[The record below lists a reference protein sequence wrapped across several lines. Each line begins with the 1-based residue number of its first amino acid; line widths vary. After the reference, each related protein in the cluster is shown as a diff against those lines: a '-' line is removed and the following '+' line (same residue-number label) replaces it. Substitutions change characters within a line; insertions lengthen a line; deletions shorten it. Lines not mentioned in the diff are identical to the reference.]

1 MEVINN
7 ITEMQHKFKNNT
19 AITTVNLGRI
29 VYMNVAPV
37 YYGLDNGLKPDWL
50 NIVSAPPSILNNMMV
65 KNELDISPVSS
76 VAYAKNQDEWLLLPD
91 LSISCFGRV
100 MSVIL
105 VSKKPFEKLT
115 DNKVI
120 ITDKSA
126 AAAELLKLL
135 FSIKRVKPVFET
147 MPIQCPDEIKKSAD
161 AALIIGDKALKEKW
175 ELHFDHVFDLG
186 RMWLELTDLPF
197 VFALWAVR
205 KSFAD
210 KQPEVVSSI
219 IKLFDISKEQGKKNL
234 EDIAKKA
241 SKILGIDTDICKKY
255 YGLLNYNLDPLQLKG
270 LTSFF
275 EKLYHKK
282 ILPKKVQ
289 LRFFEIPLLTKSVS
303 K

>member
-1 MEVINN
+1 
-7 ITEMQHKFKNNT
+7 MQHQFKNNI
-19 AITTVNLGRI
+19 AIPPVNLGRI
-29 VYMNVAPV
+29 IYMNVAPV
-37 YYGLDNGLKPDWL
+37 YYGIDNGMKPDWL

-76 VAYAKNQDEWLLLPD
+76 VAYAKNHDEWLLLPD
-91 LSISCFGRV
+91 LSIACFGRV

-186 RMWLELTDLPF
+186 QMWLELTGLPF

-210 KQPEVVSSI
+210 KKPEVVSSI
-219 IKLFDISKEQGKKNL
+219 IKLFDISKEQGKKKKNL

-241 SKILGIDTDICKKY
+241 SEILGIDIDICRKY
-255 YGLLNYNLDPLQLKG
+255 YELLNYNLDPLQLKG
-270 LTSFF
+270 IRSFF
-275 EKLYHKK
+275 EKLYKEK
-282 ILPKKVQ
+282 ILSQEVR
-289 LRFFEIPLLTKSVS
+289 LRFFGSVGARVTS
-303 K
+303 

>member
-1 MEVINN
+1 MPIP
-7 ITEMQHKFKNNT
+7 K
-19 AITTVNLGRI
+19 VNLGRI
-29 VYMNVAPV
+29 SYMNVVPV

-76 VAYAKNQDEWLLLPD
+76 VAYAKNRNEWLLLPD
-91 LSISCFGRV
+91 LSISCFGKV

-115 DNKVI
+115 DKKVI

-135 FSIKRVKPVFET
+135 FSIKRVNPVFET
-147 MPIQCPDEIKKSAD
+147 MPIQCPDEIKNFAD

-210 KQPEVVSSI
+210 RQPEVVSSI
-219 IKLFDISKEQGKKNL
+219 IKLFDISKEQGNKNL
-234 EDIAKKA
+234 EAIAAKA
-241 SKILGIDTDICKKY
+241 SEILGIDIAICRKY
-255 YGLLNYNLDPLQLKG
+255 YELLNYNLDPLQLKG

-282 ILPKKVQ
+282 ILPPKVL
-289 LRFFEIPLLTKSVS
+289 LRFF
-303 K
+303 

>member
-1 MEVINN
+1 
-7 ITEMQHKFKNNT
+7 MQHQFKNNI
-19 AITTVNLGRI
+19 AVPIVNLGRI

-76 VAYAKNQDEWLLLPD
+76 VAYAKNQDKWLLLPD
-91 LSISCFGRV
+91 LSIACFGRV

-175 ELHFDHVFDLG
+175 ELHFDHIYDLG
-186 RMWLELTDLPF
+186 QMWLELTDLPF

-219 IKLFDISKEQGKKNL
+219 IKLFGLSKEEGRKNL

-241 SKILGIDTDICKKY
+241 SEILGIDIDICKKY
-255 YGLLNYNLDPLQLKG
+255 YELLNYNLDPQQLKG

-282 ILPKKVQ
+282 ILPQKVQ
-289 LRFFEIPLLTKSVS
+289 LRFFDGN
-303 K
+303 

>member
-1 MEVINN
+1 
-7 ITEMQHKFKNNT
+7 
-19 AITTVNLGRI
+19 
-29 VYMNVAPV
+29 MNVAPV

-65 KNELDISPVSS
+65 KNDLDISPVSS

-100 MSVIL
+100 VSVIL

-115 DNKVI
+115 NNKVI

-186 RMWLELTDLPF
+186 QMWLELTDLPF

-205 KSFAD
+205 KSFTD

-219 IKLFDISKEQGKKNL
+219 IKLFNISKKQGKKNI

-241 SKILGIDTDICKKY
+241 SEILGIDIDICKKY
-255 YGLLNYNLDPLQLKG
+255 YELLNYNLGPLQLKG
-270 LTSFF
+270 IRTFF
-275 EKLYHKK
+275 DKLYHEK
-282 ILPKKVQ
+282 ILPQKVQ
-289 LRFFEIPLLTKSVS
+289 LRFFDS
-303 K
+303 KK

>member
-1 MEVINN
+1 MK
-7 ITEMQHKFKNNT
+7 HPFKNNI
-19 AITTVNLGRI
+19 AIPPVNLGRI

-115 DNKVI
+115 NNKVI

-186 RMWLELTDLPF
+186 QMWLELTDLPF

-210 KQPEVVSSI
+210 KQPEVISSI
-219 IKLFDISKEQGKKNL
+219 IKLFDISKEQGKKKL
-234 EDIAKKA
+234 EDIAAKA
-241 SKILGIDTDICKKY
+241 SEILGIDIGICRKY
-255 YGLLNYNLDPLQLKG
+255 YELLNYNLDPLQLKG

-275 EKLYHKK
+275 EKLYQEK
-282 ILPKKVQ
+282 ILPQKVQ
-289 LRFFEIPLLTKSVS
+289 LRFFGSN
-303 K
+303 

>member
-1 MEVINN
+1 
-7 ITEMQHKFKNNT
+7 
-19 AITTVNLGRI
+19 
-29 VYMNVAPV
+29 
-37 YYGLDNGLKPDWL
+37 
-50 NIVSAPPSILNNMMV
+50 MMV

-115 DNKVI
+115 DNKII
-120 ITDKSA
+120 ITDSSA

-135 FSIKRVKPVFET
+135 FSIKRLKPVFEI

-186 RMWLELTDLPF
+186 QMWLELTDLPF

-210 KQPEVVSSI
+210 KRPEVVSSI

-241 SKILGIDTDICKKY
+241 SEILGIDIDICKKY
-255 YGLLNYNLDPLQLKG
+255 YKLLNYHLDSLQLKG
-270 LTSFF
+270 LTCFF
-275 EKLYHKK
+275 EKLYQEKS
-282 ILPKKVQ
+282 LPQKGQ
-289 LRFFEIPLLTKSVS
+289 LRFFDSH
-303 K
+303 

>member
-1 MEVINN
+1 
-7 ITEMQHKFKNNT
+7 MQHQFKNN
-19 AITTVNLGRI
+19 IPIPPVNLGRI
-29 VYMNVAPV
+29 VYMNAAPV
-37 YYGLDNGLKPDWL
+37 YYEIDKCPKLDWL
-50 NIVSAPPSILNNMMV
+50 NIVSAPPSILNNMME
-65 KNELDISPVSS
+65 KEELDISPVSS

-91 LSISCFGRV
+91 LSIACFGRV

-147 MPIQCPDEIKKSAD
+147 MPIQCPYEIKKSAD

-210 KQPEVVSSI
+210 KKPEVVSSI

-241 SKILGIDTDICKKY
+241 SEILGIDIDICKKY
-255 YGLLNYNLDPLQLKG
+255 YELLNYDLDPLQLKG

-282 ILPKKVQ
+282 ILPQKVQ
-289 LRFFEIPLLTKSVS
+289 LRFFGSN
-303 K
+303 

>member
-1 MEVINN
+1 
-7 ITEMQHKFKNNT
+7 MQHQFKNKI
-19 AITTVNLGRI
+19 AIPPVNLGRI
-29 VYMNVAPV
+29 SYINVAPV

-50 NIVSAPPSILNNMMV
+50 NIVSAPPSILNDMMA

-76 VAYAKNQDEWLLLPD
+76 VAYAKHQDEWLLLPD
-91 LSISCFGRV
+91 LSIACFGRV

-105 VSKKPFEKLT
+105 VSKKPFENLT
-115 DNKVI
+115 NNKVI
-120 ITDKSA
+120 ITDSSA

-147 MPIQCPDEIKKSAD
+147 MPIQCPDEIKKFAD

-175 ELHFDHVFDLG
+175 HVHFDHIYDLG
-186 RMWLELTDLPF
+186 QMWLELTGLPF

-210 KQPEVVSSI
+210 KKPEVVSSI
-219 IKLFDISKEQGKKNL
+219 IKLFNISKKQGKKNL
-234 EDIAKKA
+234 EDIAAKA
-241 SKILGIDTDICKKY
+241 SEILGIDIDICRKY
-255 YGLLNYNLDPLQLKG
+255 YELLNYNLDPMQFKG
-270 LTSFF
+270 IRTFF
-275 EKLYHKK
+275 DKLYHEK
-282 ILPKKVQ
+282 ILPQKVQ

>member
-1 MEVINN
+1 
-7 ITEMQHKFKNNT
+7 MQHQFKNKI
-19 AITTVNLGRI
+19 AIPPVNLGRI
-29 VYMNVAPV
+29 SYINVAPV

-50 NIVSAPPSILNNMMV
+50 NIVSAPPSILNDMMA

-76 VAYAKNQDEWLLLPD
+76 VAYAKHQDEWLLLPD
-91 LSISCFGRV
+91 LSIACFGRV

-105 VSKKPFEKLT
+105 VSKKPFENLT
-115 DNKVI
+115 NNKVI

-147 MPIQCPDEIKKSAD
+147 MPIQCPDEIKKFAD

-175 ELHFDHVFDLG
+175 HVHFDHIYDLG
-186 RMWLELTDLPF
+186 QMWLELTGLPF
-197 VFALWAVR
+197 VFALWVVR

-210 KQPEVVSSI
+210 KKPEVVSSI
-219 IKLFDISKEQGKKNL
+219 IKLFNISKKQGKKNL
-234 EDIAKKA
+234 EDIAAKA
-241 SKILGIDTDICKKY
+241 SEILGIDIDICRKY
-255 YGLLNYNLDPLQLKG
+255 YELLNYNLDPLQFKG
-270 LTSFF
+270 IRTFF
-275 EKLYHKK
+275 DKLYHEK
-282 ILPKKVQ
+282 ILPQKVQ

>member
-1 MEVINN
+1 
-7 ITEMQHKFKNNT
+7 MQHQFKNKI
-19 AITTVNLGRI
+19 AIPPVNLGRI
-29 VYMNVAPV
+29 SYINVAPV

-50 NIVSAPPSILNNMMV
+50 NIVSAPPSILNDMMA

-76 VAYAKNQDEWLLLPD
+76 VAYAKHQDEWLLLPD
-91 LSISCFGRV
+91 LSIACFGRV

-105 VSKKPFEKLT
+105 VSKKPFENLT
-115 DNKVI
+115 NNKVI

-147 MPIQCPDEIKKSAD
+147 MPIQCPDEIKKFAD

-175 ELHFDHVFDLG
+175 HVHFDHIYDLG
-186 RMWLELTDLPF
+186 QMWLELTGLPF
-197 VFALWAVR
+197 VFALWVVR

-210 KQPEVVSSI
+210 KKPEVVSSI
-219 IKLFDISKEQGKKNL
+219 IKLFNISKKQGKKNL
-234 EDIAKKA
+234 EDIAQKA
-241 SKILGIDTDICKKY
+241 SEILGIDIDICRKY
-255 YGLLNYNLDPLQLKG
+255 YELLNYNLDPLQFKG
-270 LTSFF
+270 IRTFF
-275 EKLYHKK
+275 DKLYHEK
-282 ILPKKVQ
+282 ILPQKVQ

>member
-1 MEVINN
+1 M
-7 ITEMQHKFKNNT
+7 
-19 AITTVNLGRI
+19 GRI
-29 VYMNVAPV
+29 SYINVTPV

-50 NIVSAPPSILNNMMV
+50 NIVSAPPSILNNMMI

-91 LSISCFGRV
+91 LSIACLGRV

-115 DNKVI
+115 NNKVI

-126 AAAELLKLL
+126 AAAELLKFL

-175 ELHFDHVFDLG
+175 ELHFDYVFDLG
-186 RMWLELTDLPF
+186 QMWLELTDLPF

-210 KQPEVVSSI
+210 KKPEVVSSI
-219 IKLFDISKEQGKKNL
+219 IRLLDISKEQGKKHV
-234 EDIAKKA
+234 EHIAQKA
-241 SKILGIDTDICKKY
+241 SEILGININICKKY
-255 YGLLNYNLDPLQLKG
+255 YKLLNYNLDPLQLKG
-270 LTSFF
+270 MTSFF
-275 EKLYHKK
+275 EKLYKEK
-282 ILPKKVQ
+282 ILSQEVR

>member
-1 MEVINN
+1 
-7 ITEMQHKFKNNT
+7 MQHQFKNN
-19 AITTVNLGRI
+19 IPIPPVNLGRI
-29 VYMNVAPV
+29 VYMNAAPV
-37 YYGLDNGLKPDWL
+37 YYEIDKCPKLDWL
-50 NIVSAPPSILNNMMV
+50 NIVSAPPSILNNMME
-65 KNELDISPVSS
+65 KEELDISPVSS

-115 DNKVI
+115 DNKII

-205 KSFAD
+205 KTFAD

-219 IKLFDISKEQGKKNL
+219 IKLFDLSKEQGKKNL

-241 SKILGIDTDICKKY
+241 SEILGIEIDICRKY
-255 YGLLNYNLDPLQLKG
+255 YELLNYNLDPLQLKG

-282 ILPKKVQ
+282 ILPQKVQ
-289 LRFFEIPLLTKSVS
+289 LRFFGSN
-303 K
+303 

>member
-1 MEVINN
+1 
-7 ITEMQHKFKNNT
+7 MQHQFKNN
-19 AITTVNLGRI
+19 IPIPPVNLGRI
-29 VYMNVAPV
+29 VYMNAAPV
-37 YYGLDNGLKPDWL
+37 YYEIDKCPKLDWL
-50 NIVSAPPSILNNMMV
+50 NIVSAPPSILNNMME
-65 KNELDISPVSS
+65 KEELDISPVSS

-91 LSISCFGRV
+91 LSIACFGRV

-147 MPIQCPDEIKKSAD
+147 MPIQCPYEIKKSAD

-175 ELHFDHVFDLG
+175 HVHFDHIYDLG
-186 RMWLELTDLPF
+186 QMWLELTGLPF

-210 KQPEVVSSI
+210 KKPEVVSSI
-219 IKLFDISKEQGKKNL
+219 IKLFNISKEQGKKNL

-241 SKILGIDTDICKKY
+241 SEILGIDIDICKKY
-255 YGLLNYNLDPLQLKG
+255 YELLNYDLDPLQLKG

-282 ILPKKVQ
+282 ILPQKVQ
-289 LRFFEIPLLTKSVS
+289 LRFFGSN
-303 K
+303 

>member
-1 MEVINN
+1 
-7 ITEMQHKFKNNT
+7 MQHQFKNN
-19 AITTVNLGRI
+19 IPIPPINLGRI
-29 VYMNVAPV
+29 VYMNAAPV
-37 YYGLDNGLKPDWL
+37 YYEIDKCPKLDWL
-50 NIVSAPPSILNNMMV
+50 NIVSAPPSILNNMME
-65 KNELDISPVSS
+65 KEELDISPVSS

-91 LSISCFGRV
+91 LSIACFGRV

-175 ELHFDHVFDLG
+175 HVHFDHIYDLG
-186 RMWLELTDLPF
+186 QMWLELTGLPF

-210 KQPEVVSSI
+210 KKPEVVSSI

-241 SKILGIDTDICKKY
+241 SEILGIDIDICKKY
-255 YGLLNYNLDPLQLKG
+255 YELLNYDLDPLQLKG

-282 ILPKKVQ
+282 ILPQKVQ
-289 LRFFEIPLLTKSVS
+289 LRFFGSN
-303 K
+303 

>member
-1 MEVINN
+1 
-7 ITEMQHKFKNNT
+7 MQQPFKNN
-19 AITTVNLGRI
+19 IPIPPVNLGRI
-29 VYMNVAPV
+29 SYINVAPV
-37 YYGLDNGLKPDWL
+37 YYGIDNGLKPDWL

-91 LSISCFGRV
+91 LSISCFGSV

-115 DNKVI
+115 GNKVI

-126 AAAELLKLL
+126 AAAELIKLL

-175 ELHFDHVFDLG
+175 ELHFDHIYDLG

-219 IKLFDISKEQGKKNL
+219 IKLFDISKKQGNKNL

-241 SKILGIDTDICKKY
+241 SEILGIDIDICRKY

-282 ILPKKVQ
+282 ILPQKVQ

>member
-135 FSIKRVKPVFET
+135 FSIKKVKPVFET

-175 ELHFDHVFDLG
+175 ELHFDHIFDLG

-219 IKLFDISKEQGKKNL
+219 IKLFDISKKQGKKNL

-241 SKILGIDTDICKKY
+241 SEILGIDIDICKKY
-255 YGLLNYNLDPLQLKG
+255 YELLNYNLDPLQLKG

-289 LRFFEIPLLTKSVS
+289 LRFFDSN
-303 K
+303 

>member
-1 MEVINN
+1 
-7 ITEMQHKFKNNT
+7 MQLSFKNN
-19 AITTVNLGRI
+19 ILIPPVNLGRI

-37 YYGLDNGLKPDWL
+37 YYGLDHGLKPDWL

-105 VSKKPFEKLT
+105 VSETPFEKLT

-120 ITDKSA
+120 ITDSSA

-135 FSIKRVKPVFET
+135 FSIKKVKPVFET

-175 ELHFDHVFDLG
+175 ELHFDHIYDLG

-210 KQPEVVSSI
+210 KKPEVVSSI
-219 IKLFDISKEQGKKNL
+219 IKLFDISKEQGEKNL

-241 SKILGIDTDICKKY
+241 SEILGIDINICKKY
-255 YGLLNYNLDPLQLKG
+255 YELLDYHLDPLELKG

-282 ILPKKVQ
+282 ILPQKVQ
-289 LRFFEIPLLTKSVS
+289 LRFFDSH
-303 K
+303 

>member
-1 MEVINN
+1 
-7 ITEMQHKFKNNT
+7 MQHQFKNNI
-19 AITTVNLGRI
+19 AIPPVNLGRI
-29 VYMNVAPV
+29 IYMNVVPV
-37 YYGLDNGLKPDWL
+37 YYGLDNDLKPDWL

-76 VAYAKNQDEWLLLPD
+76 VAYAKNQNEWLLLPD
-91 LSISCFGRV
+91 LSISCFGKV

-135 FSIKRVKPVFET
+135 FSIKRVKPVFEI
-147 MPIQCPDEIKKSAD
+147 MPIHCPDEIKKSAD

-186 RMWLELTDLPF
+186 QMWLELTDLPF

-219 IKLFDISKEQGKKNL
+219 IKIFGLSKKEGKKNL
-234 EDIAKKA
+234 ETITAKA
-241 SKILGIDTDICKKY
+241 SEILGIDISICRKY
-255 YGLLNYNLDPLQLKG
+255 YELLNYNLDPLQLKG
-270 LTSFF
+270 LTTFF
-275 EKLYHKK
+275 EKLYHEK
-282 ILPKKVQ
+282 ILPQKVQ
-289 LRFFEIPLLTKSVS
+289 LRFFDGN
-303 K
+303 

>member
-1 MEVINN
+1 
-7 ITEMQHKFKNNT
+7 MQHQFKNNI
-19 AITTVNLGRI
+19 AVPIVNLGRI

-50 NIVSAPPSILNNMMV
+50 NIVSAPPSILNNMMA

-76 VAYAKNQDEWLLLPD
+76 VAYAKNQDKWLLLPD
-91 LSISCFGRV
+91 LSIACFGRV

-175 ELHFDHVFDLG
+175 HVHFDHIYDLG
-186 RMWLELTDLPF
+186 QMWLELTGLPF

-219 IKLFDISKEQGKKNL
+219 IKLFGLSKEEGRKNL

-241 SKILGIDTDICKKY
+241 SEILGIDIDICKKY
-255 YGLLNYNLDPLQLKG
+255 YELLNYNLDPQQLKG

-282 ILPKKVQ
+282 ILPQKVQ
-289 LRFFEIPLLTKSVS
+289 LRFFDGN
-303 K
+303 

>member
-1 MEVINN
+1 
-7 ITEMQHKFKNNT
+7 MQHQFKNNT
-19 AITTVNLGRI
+19 AILPVNLGRI
-29 VYMNVAPV
+29 VYMNVTPV

-91 LSISCFGRV
+91 LSIACFGKV

-135 FSIKRVKPVFET
+135 FSIKKVKPVFET

-175 ELHFDHVFDLG
+175 HVHFDHIYDLG
-186 RMWLELTDLPF
+186 QMWLELTDLPF

-210 KQPEVVSSI
+210 KRPDTVSSI
-219 IKLFDISKEQGKKNL
+219 IKIFGLSKEQGKKNL

-241 SKILGIDTDICKKY
+241 SEILGIDIDICKKY
-255 YGLLNYNLDPLQLKG
+255 YELLNYNLDPLQLKG

-282 ILPKKVQ
+282 ILPRKVQ

>member
-1 MEVINN
+1 MK
-7 ITEMQHKFKNNT
+7 HPFKNNI
-19 AITTVNLGRI
+19 AIPSINLGRI
-29 VYMNVAPV
+29 SYINVAPV

-76 VAYAKNQDEWLLLPD
+76 VAYAKNQDAWLLLPD
-91 LSISCFGRV
+91 LSIACFGRV

-135 FSIKRVKPVFET
+135 FSIKKVKPVFET

-161 AALIIGDKALKEKW
+161 AALIIGDKALKKKW
-175 ELHFDHVFDLG
+175 HVHFDHIYDLG

-210 KQPEVVSSI
+210 KRPEVVSSI
-219 IKLFDISKEQGKKNL
+219 IKLFDISKKQGNKNL

-241 SKILGIDTDICKKY
+241 SEILGIDIDICRKY

-275 EKLYHKK
+275 EKLYHKE
-282 ILPKKVQ
+282 ILPQKVQ